1 MNMGKQESGAVSGS
15 AIEIKLC
22 TGWMY
27 GSRSSDGDSKE
38 EDEDGNT
45 SSGELSSI
53 SLPNPGY
60 GWMWPGKQY
69 VCSIERILTM
79 NSGHSRSIIA
89 IIIAEYPR
97 FSVFGHACHN
107 ASRIYESISL

>member
-1 MNMGKQESGAVSGS
+1 
-15 AIEIKLC
+15 
-22 TGWMY
+22 MY

-45 SSGELSSI
+45 SSGELSST

-79 NSGHSRSIIA
+79 KSGHSRSIIA
-89 IIIAEYPR
+89 IIIAGYPR